1 MASTAAAEQ
10 ALRDGDLES
19 ALKRLQEQV
28 RANPADSKLR
38 IFLFQ
43 LLSVLGQW
51 DRAMTQLGV
60 AAELDASAIPMAQMY
75 REALNCEVLRANV
88 FAGKRAPMI
97 FGQPEKW
104 LALLIESTLL
114 GGRGEAAHASTLR
127 DQAFEEA
134 PASAGTIDGT
144 PFEWIADADMR
155 LGPVCEAV
163 LNGRYYW
170 LPFERLS
177 RIDIEA
183 PEDLRDLVWLP
194 AHFVFTNGGESVGV
208 IPTRYPGSEA
218 SEDSGLRLAH
228 KTEWIEVAD
237 GVFQG
242 LGQRMLTTDT
252 GDKALLATREIVF
265 AEREASPEASEDEV

>member
-1 MASTAAAEQ
+1 MALTAAAEQ
-10 ALRDGDLES
+10 ALRDGDLET

-28 RANPADSKLR
+28 RANPADAKLR

-43 LLSVLGQW
+43 LLSVIGQW

-60 AAELDASAIPMAQMY
+60 AAELDAAAIPMAQMY
-75 REALNCEVLRANV
+75 REALNCEVLRADV

-114 GGRGEAAHASTLR
+114 AARGEAAHANTLR

-134 PASAGTIDGT
+134 PSSAGTLDGT
-144 PFEWIADADMR
+144 AFEWIADADMR

-163 LNGRYYW
+163 VNGRYYW
-170 LPFERLS
+170 IPFERLS
-177 RIDIEA
+177 RLDIEA

-194 AHFVFTNGGESVGV
+194 AHFVFTNGGEAVGV
-208 IPTRYPGSEA
+208 IPTRYPGSESA
-218 SEDSGLRLAH
+218 EDSSLRLAH
-228 KTEWIEVAD
+228 KTEWIEAGE
-237 GVFQG
+237 GVFHG
-242 LGQRMLTTDT
+242 LGQRMLTTDN

-265 AEREASPEASEDEV
+265 AERPAEATEEDEG